1 MKKIRYQF
9 LADDGIVYPAEM
21 DYSPANEALARQE
34 ALNGECS
41 IEEVPDEEM
50 LHNARNDI
58 DAMLIEHEYRL
69 TLLELGLTEME
80 E

>member
-58 DAMLIEHEYRL
+58 DAMLIEHEYSL
-69 TLLELGLTEME
+69 TILELGLKEME
-80 E
+80 V